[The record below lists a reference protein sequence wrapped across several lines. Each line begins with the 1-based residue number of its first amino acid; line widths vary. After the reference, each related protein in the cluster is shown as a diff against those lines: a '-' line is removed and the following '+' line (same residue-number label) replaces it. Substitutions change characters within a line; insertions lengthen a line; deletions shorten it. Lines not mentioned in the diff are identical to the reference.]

1 MPIIML
7 PPIMPLPIM
16 PSVVP
21 PGSRVP
27 IIPPCIMAP
36 MPTMPITASAV
47 QSTASELNTQS
58 AVRSPF
64 SMIVSLQRPAAH
76 ASTQVGLPTDRCHL
90 DGVGDSMQRQCT
102 RDRGRH
108 TDAGVPERSD
118 TTQDLTVAHGQGD
131 SCGLVYFLVDMS
143 NFHAIYP
150 GCHDLPPA

>member
-1 MPIIML
+1 MPIITL
-7 PPIMPLPIM
+7 PPIM

-64 SMIVSLQRPAAH
+64 SMIVSLQH
-76 ASTQVGLPTDRCHL
+76 QY
-90 DGVGDSMQRQCT
+90 M

-108 TDAGVPERSD
+108 TDAGGPERSD
-118 TTQDLTVAHGQGD
+118 TDEDLTAARDRGNPCD
-131 SCGLVYFLVDMS
+131 LVYSL
-143 NFHAIYP
+143 A
-150 GCHDLPPA
+150 GTRK